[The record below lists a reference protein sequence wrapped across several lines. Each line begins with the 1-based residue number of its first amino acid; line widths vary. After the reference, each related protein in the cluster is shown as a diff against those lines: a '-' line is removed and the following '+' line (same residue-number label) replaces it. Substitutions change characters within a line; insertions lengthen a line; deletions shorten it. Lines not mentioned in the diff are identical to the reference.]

1 MYAKQIGCK
10 NVRIRT
16 PGSDTFFICLYYAK
30 TELQGLNV
38 FIDTGNG
45 NNRKI
50 IDVKGYAS
58 GLSIERC
65 SSLLGLHAFTRCDTT
80 SCFKGTGK

>member
-1 MYAKQIGCK
+1 M
-10 NVRIRT
+10 RT
-16 PGSDTFFICLYYAK
+16 PDSDIFFICLYYAK

-45 NNRKI
+45 NNIRFF
-50 IDVKGYAS
+50 DVTGYAS

-65 SSLLGLHAFTRCDTT
+65 SALLGLHAFT
-80 SCFKGTGK
+80 